1 MDTLRSCKLGSVPA
15 KVSRRLSR
23 VECECAF
30 VNKFFHRA
38 IEFPALCENPR
49 EVFPTTIPAGL
60 DQ

>member
-15 KVSRRLSR
+15 KLSPRLSR

-38 IEFPALCENPR
+38 TEFPVSGENPR
-49 EVFPTTIPAGL
+49 ELFPTTITAGF
-60 DQ
+60 DR